1 MPDYTIR
8 GRIFVNPEFH
18 TCMGF
23 ILLNVLSLALLVALF
38 HASGRLVEWAV
49 LRSRGAVETPFV
61 VRQALGMGVW
71 VVVTFALAA
80 SGLATS
86 WTLLALVG
94 LVAVTFVAA
103 AASGAVPMQMPGWRV
118 FSLPGWGVT
127 IAATSVGLLLWAL
140 FLQTLWPA
148 VSWDANVYH
157 LTVPRLWAEHGGFRP
172 IPFNVYSNWPLNT
185 ELLFLVAM
193 LLRDYLLAKLVH
205 FLLGVLA
212 LAAVYWIVRRNA
224 GPLYGWF
231 AAALLLCNQVVLAEI
246 RVAYVDLAFAFFFFT
261 AFLALHTA
269 LQQDRLSPRFLVVVG
284 LLSGVLAGVKLT
296 AVVAVLC
303 LAAVLTLEWR
313 RGNQARSGL
322 FRSLIVLVLPSL
334 VVLLAW
340 FVKSWI
346 LTGNPVYPF
355 LYGVFGGPNWS
366 EELGKMLRD
375 WQQSI
380 GMGRGLVDYLLLPI
394 RVILMGGLGYEH
406 FEGQIHPLWLVWIP
420 LSIGMSRK
428 SDLVRRCLWIAGL
441 YFVSWSLTSQQMRL
455 LIPVLPFLATA
466 AACSIAELFSWMERR
481 TGRRWLQILVPTVIV
496 LLVAQSGGGFLAGGW
511 RLAGVYLN
519 EGAAVREVAVHPVYR
534 WINETLPEEARLL
547 MINTN
552 HGFFCHREYVADSF
566 FEASQTMHLVMSCQS
581 KSDVA
586 QLLRDNGLT
595 HVLIDSR
602 TRGIPYPRAFLE
614 FLEEPDRLAEKIYRS
629 EDGRFT
635 VLEVR

>member
-1 MPDYTIR
+1 
-8 GRIFVNPEFH
+8 
-18 TCMGF
+18 
-23 ILLNVLSLALLVALF
+23 
-38 HASGRLVEWAV
+38 
-49 LRSRGAVETPFV
+49 
-61 VRQALGMGVW
+61 MGVW

-380 GMGRGLVDYLLLPI
+380 GMGRGFVDYLLLPI
-394 RVILMGGLGYEH
+394 RVVLMGGRGYDR
-406 FEGQIHPLWLVWIP
+406 FDGQIHPLWLVWVP
-420 LSIGMSRK
+420 LSVWMVRK
-428 SDLVRRCLWIAGL
+428 SDLVRQCLWIAGL
-441 YFVSWSLTSQQMRL
+441 YFIAWSLTSQQMRF

-466 AACSIAELFSWMERR
+466 AACSVAELFAWLQRR
-481 TGRRWLQILVPTVIV
+481 SGRRWEQLLVPGVIV
-496 LLVAQSGGGFLAGGW
+496 LLVALSGGRYLAAGW
-511 RLAGVYLN
+511 RLAGVYLE
-519 EGAAVREVAVHPVYR
+519 EGAAVREAVVHPVYR
-534 WINETLPEEARLL
+534 FINETLPAEARLL

-566 FEASQTMHLVMSCQS
+566 FEASQTRQLVKGCATKLEVSE
-581 KSDVA
+581 
-586 QLLRDNGLT
+586 LLRAQGLT
-595 HVLIDSR
+595 HILIENRDL
-602 TRGIPYPRAFLE
+602 GVPYPTAFRE
-614 FLEEPDRLAEKIYRS
+614 FLSAPEGLAEQVYRS
-629 EDGRFT
+629 EDDRFI
-635 VLEVR
+635 VLELQ